1 MLTVVAI
8 LIDKQDWAGLQ
19 VEYKQ
24 HKDTDNQILKVPDE
38 VVEFLDAHQLEL
50 QTMIGMGKFVDY
62 FRTKVVSW
70 QNKLGLVESILKYWS
85 SVTKTWASL
94 EAIFLTSEDIRS
106 QLPDDTKRFE
116 QMDSNFKEVMKNAVD
131 VPNCVEVCSFD
142 GLEENLKEMVKL
154 EIDVQNLKNENVV
167 IVSIVQL
174 CVTIIVVII
183 VVVFFF

>member
-8 LIDKQDWAGLQ
+8 LIDKQVWAGLQ

-70 QNKLGLVESILKYWS
+70 QNKLGLV
-85 SVTKTWASL
+85 VSL
-94 EAIFLTSEDIRS
+94 FFLLFFYFIYFFSDNIFL
-106 QLPDDTKRFE
+106 
-116 QMDSNFKEVMKNAVD
+116 
-131 VPNCVEVCSFD
+131 
-142 GLEENLKEMVKL
+142 
-154 EIDVQNLKNENVV
+154 
-167 IVSIVQL
+167 
-174 CVTIIVVII
+174 
-183 VVVFFF
+183 FFFFFSPF

>member
-8 LIDKQDWAGLQ
+8 LIDKQVWAGLQ

-70 QNKLGLVESILKYWS
+70 QNKLGLVVSFSFFYFFYFIS
-85 SVTKTWASL
+85 FSF
-94 EAIFLTSEDIRS
+94 FLTI
-106 QLPDDTKRFE
+106 
-116 QMDSNFKEVMKNAVD
+116 
-131 VPNCVEVCSFD
+131 
-142 GLEENLKEMVKL
+142 
-154 EIDVQNLKNENVV
+154 
-167 IVSIVQL
+167 
-174 CVTIIVVII
+174 
-183 VVVFFF
+183 FFFFFSFFLLFRNQF